1 MRVTQA
7 ALHRASVSWSW
18 ARNVPASNFLLGSAR
33 STDRN
38 DRFRSRVA
46 AEFARGTVPIQTTQP
61 NDSLRVRPTGKEH
74 NSQAST
80 QKNPQCAQ
88 HSILKTT
95 TRGLAAS
102 FVTADVF
109 MKLTHLALLVG
120 MIAIQSGC
128 NTAVNTESA
137 QPTGAEKIGTIGV
150 SLLTLDNPFFK
161 VIGDTITAEGSQRG
175 YETIV
180 LSGDK
185 DVAKQSNQIK
195 DFIVKK
201 VSAIVL
207 SPCDPKS
214 IIPAIQEANAAGIP
228 VFTVDIPCNEPGVK
242 IVTQISTDNYGG
254 GQEAGRAMIEALGEA
269 GGKIAVLHLKQA
281 ESCLLRVK
289 GFREVIDAHNAASQT
304 AASKSLIKIVAELES
319 GGAKDMGYKAA
330 EDALQAHSDLR
341 GIFAIND
348 PAALGARAA
357 LEKAGKTQVLIVG
370 FDGQPEGKQAIK
382 DGKIYAD
389 PIQFPDKMGI
399 QIVDAIIRHS
409 KGESLP
415 AQILIPTS
423 LYRRVDAQND
433 PQLQEPKPPKDS

>member
-1 MRVTQA
+1 M
-7 ALHRASVSWSW
+7 
-18 ARNVPASNFLLGSAR
+18 
-33 STDRN
+33 
-38 DRFRSRVA
+38 
-46 AEFARGTVPIQTTQP
+46 
-61 NDSLRVRPTGKEH
+61 
-74 NSQAST
+74 
-80 QKNPQCAQ
+80 
-88 HSILKTT
+88 
-95 TRGLAAS
+95 
-102 FVTADVF
+102 
-109 MKLTHLALLVG
+109 
-120 MIAIQSGC
+120 
-128 NTAVNTESA
+128 NTESA

-304 AASKSLIKIVAELES
+304 AASKSLITIVAELES